1 MSIFFSLCSGLKKA
15 TYKVTTENLSPHML
29 RNTYSAHFKSRLRY
43 EKIFWVGDNESKKA
57 FRVQKRAIKIISGG
71 ANKIKSCGQIF
82 KDYKILTVTA

>member
-1 MSIFFSLCSGLKKA
+1 
-15 TYKVTTENLSPHML
+15 
-29 RNTYSAHFKSRLRY
+29 LRY